1 MMKTPEQ
8 LKGAIRNLAKKKGI
22 HAQEILQI
30 FMFERIIERLS
41 VSPYKDRFILK
52 GGLLISAIL
61 GVAERT
67 TMDMDTT
74 VKGLPMDEQ
83 SIRKAIREILDQ
95 PVDDGI
101 EFQLLDLTPIRED
114 DEYENFRASIQAT
127 YGKMKIPMK
136 IDITTGDEITPKEI
150 QFSYPFLFDDRRVMV
165 KAYTQET
172 ILAEKYETIIRRNVG
187 NTRARDFYDLHL
199 LYRLYR
205 ENADYDLHLLYRLYR
220 ENADWNL
227 LKQAVLATA
236 KKRDSLSVLQDTKRI
251 LLALEESTALQDL
264 WKRYQTQN
272 LYAREITY
280 PAIMESVK
288 EFAEKMNA
296 YIREP
301 IS

>member
-22 HAQEILQI
+22 HAQEVLQI

-83 SIRKAIREILDQ
+83 SIRKAISEILDQ
-95 PVDDGI
+95 TVDDGI

-205 ENADYDLHLLYRLYR
+205 ENAD
-220 ENADWNL
+220 WNL

-251 LLALEESTALQDL
+251 LLALEESTVLRDL
-264 WKRYQTQN
+264 WKRYQAQN

-280 PAIMESVK
+280 PAIMETVK
-288 EFAEKMNA
+288 EFTEKMNF
-296 YIREP
+296 
-301 IS
+301 

>member
-8 LKGAIRNLAKKKGI
+8 LKGAIRNLAKEKGT
-22 HAQEILQI
+22 HAQEVLQI

-83 SIRKAIREILDQ
+83 SIRKAIGEILDQ
-95 PVDDGI
+95 PVDDEI

-114 DEYENFRASIQAT
+114 DEYENFRASIQAI

-150 QFSYPFLFDDRRVMV
+150 RFSYPLLFDDRRVMI

-205 ENADYDLHLLYRLYR
+205 ENAD
-220 ENADWNL
+220 WNI

-236 KKRDSLSVLQDTKRI
+236 KKRESLSALQDTKRI
-251 LLALEESTALQDL
+251 LSALEDSTVLQDL
-264 WKRYQTQN
+264 WKRYQAQN
-272 LYAREITY
+272 SYAREIAY
-280 PAIMESVK
+280 PAIIETIK
-288 EFAEKMNA
+288 EFTEKMNFQ
-296 YIREP
+296 
-301 IS
+301 

>member
-22 HAQEILQI
+22 HAQEVLQI

-101 EFQLLDLTPIRED
+101 GFQLLDLTPIRED

-205 ENADYDLHLLYRLYR
+205 ENAD
-220 ENADWNL
+220 WNL

-251 LLALEESTALQDL
+251 LLALEESTVLRDL
-264 WKRYQTQN
+264 WKRYQAQN

-280 PAIMESVK
+280 PAIMETVK
-288 EFAEKMNA
+288 EFTEKMNF
-296 YIREP
+296 
-301 IS
+301 

>member
-8 LKGAIRNLAKKKGI
+8 LKGAICNLAKEKGI
-22 HAQEILQI
+22 HAQEVLQI

-41 VSPYKDRFILK
+41 ISPYKDKFILK

-74 VKGLPMDEQ
+74 IKGLPMEEKTIQ
-83 SIRKAIREILDQ
+83 KIINEILNQ

-101 EFQLLDLTPIRED
+101 KFQLLNLTPIRED
-114 DEYENFRASIQAT
+114 DEYANFRASIQAM

-136 IDITTGDEITPKEI
+136 IDITTGDKITPEEI
-150 QFSYPFLFDDRRVMV
+150 QFLYPFLFDNRQVVV

-199 LYRLYR
+199 LY
-205 ENADYDLHLLYRLYR
+205 
-220 ENADWNL
+220 
-227 LKQAVLATA
+227 
-236 KKRDSLSVLQDTKRI
+236 
-251 LLALEESTALQDL
+251 
-264 WKRYQTQN
+264 
-272 LYAREITY
+272 
-280 PAIMESVK
+280 
-288 EFAEKMNA
+288 
-296 YIREP
+296 
-301 IS
+301 

>member
-1 MMKTPEQ
+1 
-8 LKGAIRNLAKKKGI
+8 
-22 HAQEILQI
+22 
-30 FMFERIIERLS
+30 MFERIIERLS

-83 SIRKAIREILDQ
+83 NIRKAISEILNQ

-114 DEYENFRASIQAT
+114 DEYENFRASIQAA

-205 ENADYDLHLLYRLYR
+205 ENAD
-220 ENADWNL
+220 WNL

-236 KKRDSLSVLQDTKRI
+236 KKRDSLSVLQDTERI
-251 LLALEESTALQDL
+251 LLALEESTVLQDL

-288 EFAEKMNA
+288 GFAEKMNA

>member
-1 MMKTPEQ
+1 MIKTPEQ

-22 HAQEILQI
+22 HAQEVLQI

-41 VSPYKDRFILK
+41 ASPYKDRFILK

-83 SIRKAIREILDQ
+83 NIRKAISEILNQ

-114 DEYENFRASIQAT
+114 DEYENFRASIQAA

-205 ENADYDLHLLYRLYR
+205 ENAD
-220 ENADWNL
+220 WNL

-288 EFAEKMNA
+288 EIKKKMNA

>member
-1 MMKTPEQ
+1 MIKTPEQ

-22 HAQEILQI
+22 HAQEVLQI

-41 VSPYKDRFILK
+41 ASPYKDRFILK

-83 SIRKAIREILDQ
+83 NIRKAISEILNQ

-114 DEYENFRASIQAT
+114 DEYENFRASIQAA

-187 NTRARDFYDLHL
+187 NTRARDF
-199 LYRLYR
+199 
-205 ENADYDLHLLYRLYR
+205 YDLHLLYRLYR

>member
-22 HAQEILQI
+22 HAQEVLQI
-30 FMFERIIERLS
+30 FMFEHIIERLS

-95 PVDDGI
+95 PVNDGI

-187 NTRARDFYDLHL
+187 NTRARD
-199 LYRLYR
+199 
-205 ENADYDLHLLYRLYR
+205 
-220 ENADWNL
+220 
-227 LKQAVLATA
+227 
-236 KKRDSLSVLQDTKRI
+236 SLSVLQDTKRI
-251 LLALEESTALQDL
+251 LLALKESTVLQDL
-264 WKRYQTQN
+264 WKRYQAQN

-280 PAIMESVK
+280 PAIMETVK
-288 EFAEKMNA
+288 EFTEKMNF
-296 YIREP
+296 
-301 IS
+301 

>member
-1 MMKTPEQ
+1 MIKTPEQ
-8 LKGAIRNLAKKKGI
+8 LKGAIRNLAKEKGI
-22 HAQEILQI
+22 HAQEVLQI

-41 VSPYKDRFILK
+41 VSSFKDSFILK

-83 SIRKAIREILDQ
+83 SIRKAISEILDQ
-95 PVDDGI
+95 TVDDGI
-101 EFQLLDLTPIRED
+101 EFQLLDLTPIREN

-199 LYRLYR
+199 LYRLYQ
-205 ENADYDLHLLYRLYR
+205 

-236 KKRDSLSVLQDTKRI
+236 KKRDSLSVLQNTERI
-251 LLALEESTALQDL
+251 LLALKKSIVLQDL
-264 WKRYQTQN
+264 WKRYQAQN
-272 LYAREITY
+272 LYAKEITY
-280 PAIMESVK
+280 PAIMETINT
-288 EFAEKMNA
+288 FTEKMNF
-296 YIREP
+296 
-301 IS
+301 

>member
-22 HAQEILQI
+22 HAQEVLQI

-101 EFQLLDLTPIRED
+101 EFQLLDLTPIHED
-114 DEYENFRASIQAT
+114 DEYENFRASVQAT

-172 ILAEKYETIIRRNVG
+172 ILTEKYETIIRRNVG

-205 ENADYDLHLLYRLYR
+205 ENAD
-220 ENADWNL
+220 WNL

-236 KKRDSLSVLQDTKRI
+236 KKRNSISVLQNTRQI
-251 LLALEESTALQDL
+251 LPALKESTVLQDL
-264 WKRYQTQN
+264 WKRYQAQN
-272 LYAREITY
+272 LYAKEITY
-280 PAIMESVK
+280 SEVMETVD
-288 EFAEKMNA
+288 EFTLQMNFGQE
-296 YIREP
+296 R
-301 IS
+301 

>member
-41 VSPYKDRFILK
+41 VSPYKDRLILK

-150 QFSYPFLFDDRRVMV
+150 QFSYPFLFDERRVMV

-205 ENADYDLHLLYRLYR
+205 ENAD
-220 ENADWNL
+220 WNL

-251 LLALEESTALQDL
+251 LLALEEISKQN
-264 WKRYQTQN
+264 RYT
-272 LYAREITY
+272 EIFS
-280 PAIMESVK
+280 PLDIE
-288 EFAEKMNA
+288 
-296 YIREP
+296 
-301 IS
+301 

>member
-1 MMKTPEQ
+1 MIKTPEQ

-22 HAQEILQI
+22 HAQEVLQI

-61 GVAERT
+61 GVAERM

-83 SIRKAIREILDQ
+83 SIRKAISEILDQ

-114 DEYENFRASIQAT
+114 DEYENFRASVQAT

-150 QFSYPFLFDDRRVMV
+150 QF
-165 KAYTQET
+165 
-172 ILAEKYETIIRRNVG
+172 
-187 NTRARDFYDLHL
+187 
-199 LYRLYR
+199 
-205 ENADYDLHLLYRLYR
+205 
-220 ENADWNL
+220 
-227 LKQAVLATA
+227 TA
-236 KKRDSLSVLQDTKRI
+236 KKRDSLSVLQDTNRI
-251 LLALEESTALQDL
+251 LLALEESTVLQDL
-264 WKRYQTQN
+264 WKRYQAQN

-280 PAIMESVK
+280 SAIMETVN
-288 EFAEKMNA
+288 EFTEKINF
-296 YIREP
+296 
-301 IS
+301 

>member
-22 HAQEILQI
+22 HAQEVLQI

-83 SIRKAIREILDQ
+83 SIRKAISEILDQ

-114 DEYENFRASIQAT
+114 DEYENFRASVQAT

-136 IDITTGDEITPKEI
+136 IDITTGDEIIPKEI
-150 QFSYPFLFDDRRVMV
+150 QF
-165 KAYTQET
+165 
-172 ILAEKYETIIRRNVG
+172 
-187 NTRARDFYDLHL
+187 
-199 LYRLYR
+199 
-205 ENADYDLHLLYRLYR
+205 
-220 ENADWNL
+220 
-227 LKQAVLATA
+227 TA
-236 KKRDSLSVLQDTKRI
+236 KKRDSLSVLQDTNRI
-251 LLALEESTALQDL
+251 LLALEESTVLQDL
-264 WKRYQTQN
+264 WKRYQAQN

-280 PAIMESVK
+280 SAIMETVN
-288 EFAEKMNA
+288 EFTEKINF
-296 YIREP
+296 
-301 IS
+301 

>member
-22 HAQEILQI
+22 HAQEVLQI

-83 SIRKAIREILDQ
+83 SIRKAISEILDQ

-114 DEYENFRASIQAT
+114 DEYENFRASVQAT

-150 QFSYPFLFDDRRVMV
+150 QF
-165 KAYTQET
+165 
-172 ILAEKYETIIRRNVG
+172 
-187 NTRARDFYDLHL
+187 
-199 LYRLYR
+199 
-205 ENADYDLHLLYRLYR
+205 
-220 ENADWNL
+220 
-227 LKQAVLATA
+227 TA
-236 KKRDSLSVLQDTKRI
+236 KKRDSLSVLQDTNRI
-251 LLALEESTALQDL
+251 LLALEESTVLQDL
-264 WKRYQTQN
+264 WKRYQAQN

-280 PAIMESVK
+280 SAIMETVN
-288 EFAEKMNA
+288 EFTEKINF
-296 YIREP
+296 
-301 IS
+301 

>member
-1 MMKTPEQ
+1 MIKTPEQ

-22 HAQEILQI
+22 HAQEVLQI
-30 FMFERIIERLS
+30 FMFERIIEPLS
-41 VSPYKDRFILK
+41 ASPYKDRFILK

-83 SIRKAIREILDQ
+83 NIRKAISEILNQ

-114 DEYENFRASIQAT
+114 DEYENFRASIQAA

-187 NTRARDFYDLHL
+187 NTRARDF
-199 LYRLYR
+199 
-205 ENADYDLHLLYRLYR
+205 YDLHLLYRLYR

>member
-1 MMKTPEQ
+1 MKTPEQ

-22 HAQEILQI
+22 HAQEVLQI
-30 FMFERIIERLS
+30 FMFERIMERLS
-41 VSPYKDRFILK
+41 VSSYKDRFILK

-83 SIRKAIREILDQ
+83 SIRKAISEILAQ

-101 EFQLLDLTPIRED
+101 EFRLLDLTPIRED
-114 DEYENFRASIQAT
+114 DEYENFRASIQAV

-136 IDITTGDEITPKEI
+136 IDITTGDKITPKEI

-205 ENADYDLHLLYRLYR
+205 ENAD
-220 ENADWNL
+220 WNL

-236 KKRDSLSVLQDTKRI
+236 KKRNSISVLQNTRQI
-251 LLALEESTALQDL
+251 LPALKESTVLQDL
-264 WKRYQTQN
+264 WKRYQAQN
-272 LYAREITY
+272 LYAKEITY
-280 PAIMESVK
+280 SEVMETVD
-288 EFAEKMNA
+288 EFTLQMNFGQE
-296 YIREP
+296 R
-301 IS
+301 

>member
-22 HAQEILQI
+22 HAQEVLQI

-41 VSPYKDRFILK
+41 VSLYKDRFILK

-83 SIRKAIREILDQ
+83 SIRKAINEILDQ
-95 PVDDGI
+95 PVNDGI

-127 YGKMKIPMK
+127 YGKMQIPMK

-150 QFSYPFLFDDRRVMV
+150 QFSYPFLFDERWVMV

-205 ENADYDLHLLYRLYR
+205 ENAD
-220 ENADWNL
+220 WNL

-236 KKRDSLSVLQDTKRI
+236 KKRDSLSILQDTKRI
-251 LLALEESTALQDL
+251 LLALEESIVLQDL
-264 WKRYQTQN
+264 WKRYQSQN
-272 LYAREITY
+272 LYARKITY
-280 PAIMESVK
+280 PAIMETVK
-288 EFAEKMNA
+288 EFTDKMDF
-296 YIREP
+296 
-301 IS
+301 

>member
-22 HAQEILQI
+22 HAQEVLQI

-83 SIRKAIREILDQ
+83 SIRKAICEILDQ

-199 LYRLYR
+199 LYQ
-205 ENADYDLHLLYRLYR
+205 LYR

-251 LLALEESTALQDL
+251 LLALEESTILVDL

-280 PAIMESVK
+280 PAIIETVK
-288 EFAEKMNA
+288 EFTEKMNF
-296 YIREP
+296 
-301 IS
+301 

>member
-22 HAQEILQI
+22 HAQEVLQI

-83 SIRKAIREILDQ
+83 SIQKAISEILDQ
-95 PVDDGI
+95 TVDDGI

-205 ENADYDLHLLYRLYR
+205 ENAD
-220 ENADWNL
+220 WNL

-251 LLALEESTALQDL
+251 LLALEESTVLRDL
-264 WKRYQTQN
+264 WKRYQAQN

-280 PAIMESVK
+280 PAIMETVK
-288 EFAEKMNA
+288 EFTEKMNF
-296 YIREP
+296 
-301 IS
+301 

>member
-22 HAQEILQI
+22 HAQEVLQI

-41 VSPYKDRFILK
+41 VSEYKDRFILK

-74 VKGLPMDEQ
+74 VKGLSMDEQ
-83 SIRKAIREILDQ
+83 SVRKAVSEILDQ

-101 EFQLLDLTPIRED
+101 EFQLLELTPIRED
-114 DEYENFRASIQAT
+114 DEYENFRASVQAV

-150 QFSYPFLFDDRRVMV
+150 QFSYPFLFDDRQVMV

-172 ILAEKYETIIRRNVG
+172 ILAEKYETIIRRNAG

-205 ENADYDLHLLYRLYR
+205 ENAD
-220 ENADWNL
+220 WNL
-227 LKQAVLATA
+227 LKRAVFATA
-236 KKRDSLSVLQDTKRI
+236 KKRDSLFILQDTKRI
-251 LLALEESTALQDL
+251 LQALEESSVLQDL
-264 WKRYQTQN
+264 WKRYQEQN
-272 LYAREITY
+272 LYAKEIAYADVIKTV
-280 PAIMESVK
+280 E
-288 EFAEKMNA
+288 EFSDK
-296 YIREP
+296 IKV
-301 IS
+301 I

>member
-1 MMKTPEQ
+1 MIKTPEQ

-22 HAQEILQI
+22 HAQEVLQI

-41 VSPYKDRFILK
+41 ASPYKDRFILK

-83 SIRKAIREILDQ
+83 NIRKAISEILNQ

-114 DEYENFRASIQAT
+114 DEYENFRASIQAA

-205 ENADYDLHLLYRLYR
+205 ENADG
-220 ENADWNL
+220 NL

-288 EFAEKMNA
+288 GFAEKMNA

>member
-1 MMKTPEQ
+1 MMKTPDQ

-22 HAQEILQI
+22 HAQEVLQI

-41 VSPYKDRFILK
+41 VSSYKDRFILK

-61 GVAERT
+61 GVSERT

-83 SIRKAIREILDQ
+83 SIRKAVSEILDQ

-101 EFQLLDLTPIRED
+101 EFRLIDLTPIRED

-187 NTRARDFYDLHL
+187 NTQARDFYDLHL

-205 ENADYDLHLLYRLYR
+205 ENAD
-220 ENADWNL
+220 WSL
-227 LKQAVLATA
+227 LKEAVLATA
-236 KKRDSLSVLQDTKRI
+236 KKRDSLSVLQETERI
-251 LLALEESTALQDL
+251 LAALKESTVLQDL
-264 WKRYQTQN
+264 WKRYQAQN
-272 LYAREITY
+272 LYARDITY
-280 PAIMESVK
+280 PAIMETVN
-288 EFAEKMNA
+288 EFAEKMNF
-296 YIREP
+296 
-301 IS
+301 

>member
-22 HAQEILQI
+22 HAQEVLQI

-150 QFSYPFLFDDRRVMV
+150 QFSYPFLFDERRVMV

-187 NTRARDFYDLHL
+187 NTRARDF
-199 LYRLYR
+199 
-205 ENADYDLHLLYRLYR
+205 YDLHLLYRLYR

-251 LLALEESTALQDL
+251 LLALEESTVLRDL
-264 WKRYQTQN
+264 WKRYQAQN

-280 PAIMESVK
+280 PAIMETVK
-288 EFAEKMNA
+288 EFTEKMNF
-296 YIREP
+296 
-301 IS
+301 

>member
-1 MMKTPEQ
+1 MMKTPDQ

-22 HAQEILQI
+22 HAQEVLQI

-41 VSPYKDRFILK
+41 VSSHKDRFILK

-61 GVAERT
+61 GVSERT

-83 SIRKAIREILDQ
+83 SIRKAVSEILDQ

-101 EFQLLDLTPIRED
+101 EFRLIDLTPIRED

-205 ENADYDLHLLYRLYR
+205 ENAD
-220 ENADWNL
+220 WSL
-227 LKQAVLATA
+227 LKEAVLATA
-236 KKRDSLSVLQDTKRI
+236 KKRDSLSVLQETERI
-251 LLALEESTALQDL
+251 LAALKESTVLQDL
-264 WKRYQTQN
+264 WKRYQAQN
-272 LYAREITY
+272 LYARDITY
-280 PAIMESVK
+280 PAIMETVN
-288 EFAEKMNA
+288 EFAEKMNF
-296 YIREP
+296 
-301 IS
+301 

>member
-22 HAQEILQI
+22 HAQEVLQI

-83 SIRKAIREILDQ
+83 SIRKAISEILDQ

-114 DEYENFRASIQAT
+114 DEYENFRASVQAT

-150 QFSYPFLFDDRRVMV
+150 QFSYPFLFDDHRVMV
-165 KAYTQET
+165 KAYTKET
-172 ILAEKYETIIRRNVG
+172 ILAEKYETILRRNVG

-205 ENADYDLHLLYRLYR
+205 K
-220 ENADWNL
+220 NADWDL

-236 KKRDSLSVLQDTKRI
+236 KKRASLSVLQDTERI
-251 LLALEESTALQDL
+251 LPALKESTILQDL
-264 WKRYQTQN
+264 WERYQTQN
-272 LYAREITY
+272 LYARGITY
-280 PAIMESVK
+280 SAIMETVN
-288 EFAEKMNA
+288 ELTEKMNF
-296 YIREP
+296 
-301 IS
+301 

>member
-22 HAQEILQI
+22 HAQEVLQI

-41 VSPYKDRFILK
+41 LSSYKDRFILK

-83 SIRKAIREILDQ
+83 SIRKVISEILDQ
-95 PVDDGI
+95 TVDDGI

-114 DEYENFRASIQAT
+114 DEYENFRASVQAT

-150 QFSYPFLFDDRRVMV
+150 QF
-165 KAYTQET
+165 
-172 ILAEKYETIIRRNVG
+172 
-187 NTRARDFYDLHL
+187 
-199 LYRLYR
+199 
-205 ENADYDLHLLYRLYR
+205 
-220 ENADWNL
+220 
-227 LKQAVLATA
+227 TA
-236 KKRDSLSVLQDTKRI
+236 KKRDSLSVLQDTNRI
-251 LLALEESTALQDL
+251 LLALEESTVLQDL
-264 WKRYQTQN
+264 WKRYQAQN

-280 PAIMESVK
+280 SAIMETVN
-288 EFAEKMNA
+288 EFTEKINF
-296 YIREP
+296 
-301 IS
+301 

>member
-1 MMKTPEQ
+1 MKTPEQ

-22 HAQEILQI
+22 HAQEVLQI
-30 FMFERIIERLS
+30 FMFERIMERLS
-41 VSPYKDRFILK
+41 VSSYKDRFILK

-83 SIRKAIREILDQ
+83 SIRKVISEILDQ

-101 EFQLLDLTPIRED
+101 EFRLLDLTPIRED
-114 DEYENFRASIQAT
+114 DEYENFRASIQAV

-136 IDITTGDEITPKEI
+136 IDITTGDKITPKEI

-205 ENADYDLHLLYRLYR
+205 ENAD
-220 ENADWNL
+220 WNL

-236 KKRDSLSVLQDTKRI
+236 KKRNSISVLQNTRQI
-251 LLALEESTALQDL
+251 LPALKESTVLQDL
-264 WKRYQTQN
+264 WKRYQAQN
-272 LYAREITY
+272 LYAKEITY
-280 PAIMESVK
+280 SEVMETVD
-288 EFAEKMNA
+288 EFTLQMNFGQE
-296 YIREP
+296 R
-301 IS
+301 

>member
-22 HAQEILQI
+22 HAQEVLQI

-41 VSPYKDRFILK
+41 VSLYKDRFILK

-83 SIRKAIREILDQ
+83 SIRKAISEILDQ
-95 PVDDGI
+95 TVDDGI

-127 YGKMKIPMK
+127 YEKMKIPMN

-199 LYRLYR
+199 LYQ
-205 ENADYDLHLLYRLYR
+205 LYR

-251 LLALEESTALQDL
+251 LLALEESTILVDL

-280 PAIMESVK
+280 PAIIETVK
-288 EFAEKMNA
+288 EFTEKMNF
-296 YIREP
+296 
-301 IS
+301 